1 VCLWETMTG
10 KLVRTLKGHT
20 CGITSLS
27 FNPDSRKLL
36 TTGAGSTHRFEVTPN
51 GVSGGSSSNTETMED
66 VFARMWDVTT
76 GAQILARGWKEPE
89 EKAPEIK
96 IGPIGIRVE
105 VKSTGPKGYVRLAK
119 FSPDGKQFLTAGVVG
134 NVVGDDD
141 RHPTVWNATT
151 GKRIAT
157 LKGDAFRDVFAAT
170 FSPNG
175 ERVVAGGKAGVVRL
189 WNATTGKELFV
200 VGTHTK
206 AVRTIVFNSTGTR
219 LLTASDDGSAKV
231 WDVREEP

>member
-1 VCLWETMTG
+1 M
-10 KLVRTLKGHT
+10 
-20 CGITSLS
+20 
-27 FNPDSRKLL
+27 
-36 TTGAGSTHRFEVTPN
+36 
-51 GVSGGSSSNTETMED
+51 
-66 VFARMWDVTT
+66 
-76 GAQILARGWKEPE
+76 
-89 EKAPEIK
+89 
-96 IGPIGIRVE
+96 
-105 VKSTGPKGYVRLAK
+105 
-119 FSPDGKQFLTAGVVG
+119 
-134 NVVGDDD
+134 
-141 RHPTVWNATT
+141 WNALN